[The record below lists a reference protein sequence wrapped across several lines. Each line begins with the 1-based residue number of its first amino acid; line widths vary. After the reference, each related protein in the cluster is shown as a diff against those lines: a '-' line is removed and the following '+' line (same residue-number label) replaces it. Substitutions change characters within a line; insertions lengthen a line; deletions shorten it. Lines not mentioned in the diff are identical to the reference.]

1 MSSHQNALIS
11 YTVFMN
17 QVLMALKNGH
27 VVPAYEQT
35 NELIVLSE
43 PQLISSARG
52 CCYFSKTDTYGQLE
66 MS

>member
-1 MSSHQNALIS
+1 
-11 YTVFMN
+11 
-17 QVLMALKNGH
+17 MALKNGH

-52 CCYFSKTDTYGQLE
+52 CCYFSKMDTYGQLE